1 LYVDIGFG
9 HHISYGILV
18 VVESVRND
26 ERKKVIACDKKKSCK
41 FKFNCKNTLTKKLVL
56 YHNILNDENHV

>member
-9 HHISYGILV
+9 HHISNGILV

-26 ERKKVIACDKKKSCK
+26 ERKKVITCDKKKSFK
-41 FKFNCKNTLTKKLVL
+41 LKFNCKNMLTKKLVL